1 MNNLYEL
8 YYQYV
13 RSQEELGYPICSYE
27 TWLDYVQ
34 AELHQ

>member
-13 RSQEELGYPICSYE
+13 RSQEEKELFAFSFNV
-27 TWLDYVQ
+27 WRDYFGHNF
-34 AELHQ
+34 E